1 MLVYPRIIT
10 YAPFSPFP
18 WGSYKRYW
26 QSFTICASD
35 STAARSWPGEIS
47 GGDVLLQNGWFSTIA
62 TLNKAKKVTYHYS
75 SGFQMSLFSLSF
87 FGVPWGLASTFSC
100 LHIAAATHKHIYI
113 YIFIDLSIYLIFSNS
128 IFIKHVSSNIER
140 AAIKLVI
147 T

>member
-62 TLNKAKKVTYHYS
+62 TLNKARKVTYHYF
-75 SGFQMSLFSLSF
+75 SGFQMALFSLSF
-87 FGVPWGLASTFSC
+87 LGFLEVWLQHSGACTLQQPLIYT
-100 LHIAAATHKHIYI
+100 YI
-113 YIFIDLSIYLIFSNS
+113 YVYIYLSIYWIFSNS
-128 IFIKHVSSNIER
+128 ILIKHVSSNIER
-140 AAIKLVI
+140 AATKLVI

>member
-18 WGSYKRYW
+18 WGSYKRCW

-62 TLNKAKKVTYHYS
+62 TLNKARKVTYHYF
-75 SGFQMSLFSLSF
+75 SGFQMALFSLSF
-87 FGVPWGLASTFSC
+87 LGFLEVWLQHSGACTLQQPL
-100 LHIAAATHKHIYI
+100 IYTYI
-113 YIFIDLSIYLIFSNS
+113 YMYIFIYQFIESSVTRFLSSMFHQTLRGLLLNW
-128 IFIKHVSSNIER
+128 
-140 AAIKLVI
+140 
-147 T
+147 